1 MRLIGI
7 DPGTQTLGW
16 GVIDVRGRTLTL
28 VACGAHAAPKRAK
41 SVAARLAAI
50 ADALAETVREHRPD
64 VAAIER
70 AFFGKNAAA
79 ALRVGEARGAAL
91 AELAR
96 AGVRVEELTPAEVK
110 KALTGTGAARKA
122 QVQMMVGAVLGR
134 REPIEPLDAS
144 DAVAIAICL
153 AHRLGPDGARVRSGR
168 SARGAKRAKR
178 AQKAKSA
185 REKRAAP

>member
-1 MRLIGI
+1 VRLIGI

-16 GVIDVRGRTLTL
+16 GVIDIERRKLSL
-28 VACGAHAAPKRAK
+28 VACGAHSAPRRAK
-41 SVAARLAAI
+41 SVAERLAAI
-50 ADALAETVREHRPD
+50 ADLLAETIREHHPD
-64 VAAIER
+64 VAAVEQ
-70 AFFGKNAAA
+70 AFFGKNASA

-91 AELAR
+91 AELGR

-110 KALTGTGAARKA
+110 KALTGSGAARKP

-153 AHRLGPDGARVRSGR
+153 AHRLGPDGSRVRSGR
-168 SARGAKRAKR
+168 SARG
-178 AQKAKSA
+178 KS
-185 REKRAAP
+185 RSKRAAR

>member
-1 MRLIGI
+1 VRLIGI

-28 VACGAHAAPKRAK
+28 VACGAHSAPKRAK

-50 ADALAETVREHRPD
+50 ADALAATVREHRPD
-64 VAAIER
+64 VAAVER
-70 AFFGKNAAA
+70 AFFGKNASA
-79 ALRVGEARGAAL
+79 ALRVGEARGVAL

-110 KALTGTGAARKA
+110 KAVTGTGAARKA
-122 QVQMMVGAVLGR
+122 QVQMMVGAILGCPK
-134 REPIEPLDAS
+134 PIQPLDAS
-144 DAVAIAICL
+144 DAVAMAICL

-168 SARGAKRAKR
+168 SARGVKRAKSARAKR
-178 AQKAKSA
+178 A
-185 REKRAAP
+185 AP

>member
-1 MRLIGI
+1 VRLIGI

-16 GVIDVRGRTLTL
+16 GVIDVEGRKLSL
-28 VACGAHAAPKRAK
+28 VACGAHSAPKSAK

-50 ADALAETVREHRPD
+50 GDKLAETIKEHRPD
-64 VAAIER
+64 VAAVER
-70 AFFGKNAAA
+70 AFFGKNASA
-79 ALRVGEARGAAL
+79 ALRVGEARGVAL

-110 KALTGTGAARKA
+110 KALTGSGAARKP

-153 AHRLGPDGARVRSGR
+153 AHRLGPDGARLPSGR
-168 SARGAKRAKR
+168 SLRPKKARAKR
-178 AQKAKSA
+178 ATS
-185 REKRAAP
+185 